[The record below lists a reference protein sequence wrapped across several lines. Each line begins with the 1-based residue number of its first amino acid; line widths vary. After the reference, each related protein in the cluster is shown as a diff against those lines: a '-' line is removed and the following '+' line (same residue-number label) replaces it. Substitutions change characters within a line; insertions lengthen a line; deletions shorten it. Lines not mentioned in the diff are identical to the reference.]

1 MNRLMNISNTLTNTL
16 TSMSIMTIRSMAT
29 ITSIN
34 LKPTKT
40 TGHGR
45 NHHKSNRAKNGLYH
59 GKDIMTGYS
68 ISHSHAKT
76 KRKWYPNVINK
87 RVWSDALNDWVRFK
101 MTTKALKEIDNIGG
115 IDKYLLA
122 LDEKSVTDSNYVTK
136 MRGLIGAAL
145 FHKNLLDDRSIR
157 KLGYHKVPP
166 VINANSNDDNKKE
179 ANEAH
184 LV

>member
-1 MNRLMNISNTLTNTL
+1 MNKLFNLSASLTR
-16 TSMSIMTIRSMAT
+16 MTITSLRSLT
-29 ITSIN
+29 TTSIN

-45 NHHKSNRAKNGLYH
+45 NTHKSNRAKNGLYH

-136 MRGLIGAAL
+136 MRGLIGTAL
-145 FHKNLLDDRSIR
+145 FHKGLLDEKGIR
-157 KLGYHKVPP
+157 KLKYHKEPP
-166 VINANSNDDNKKE
+166 LLNSNNIEKE
-179 ANEAH
+179 SNNDAH

>member
-1 MNRLMNISNTLTNTL
+1 MNNLINLSKTISNVTL
-16 TSMSIMTIRSMAT
+16 MTIKNITRS
-29 ITSIN
+29 ITTTIN

-45 NHHKSNRAKNGLYH
+45 NCHKSNRAKKGLYH
-59 GKDIMTGYS
+59 GKDIMSGYS

-87 RVWSDALNDWVRFK
+87 RVWSDALDDWVRFK

-145 FHKNLLDDRSIR
+145 YNKGLFDEKLIR
-157 KLGYHKVPP
+157 KLNYHKEPP
-166 VINANSNDDNKKE
+166 IKNNTTNNIDSKE
-179 ANEAH
+179 EAH

>member
-1 MNRLMNISNTLTNTL
+1 MNVLINLSKTIKNVSLITISNITRNL
-16 TSMSIMTIRSMAT
+16 AT
-29 ITSIN
+29 IN

-45 NHHKSNRAKNGLYH
+45 NWHKSNRAKNGLYH
-59 GKDIMTGYS
+59 GKDIMSGHS

-87 RVWSDALNDWVRFK
+87 RVWSDALDDWVKFK

-145 FHKNLLDDRSIR
+145 YNKGLLVDEKLIR
-157 KLGYHKVPP
+157 KLNYHKEPP
-166 VINANSNDDNKKE
+166 ITNNSSKNIDSKE
-179 ANEAH
+179 EAH

>member
-1 MNRLMNISNTLTNTL
+1 MNNLINLSKTISNVTL
-16 TSMSIMTIRSMAT
+16 MTIKNITRS
-29 ITSIN
+29 ITTTIN

-45 NHHKSNRAKNGLYH
+45 NWHKSNRAKNGLYH
-59 GKDIMTGYS
+59 GKDIMSGYS

-87 RVWSDALNDWVRFK
+87 RVWSDALDDWVRFK

-136 MRGLIGAAL
+136 MRGLIGTAL
-145 FHKNLLDDRSIR
+145 YNKGLLDEKLIR
-157 KLGYHKVPP
+157 KLNYHKEPP
-166 VINANSNDDNKKE
+166 ISINANNIDNKE
-179 ANEAH
+179 EAH

>member
-1 MNRLMNISNTLTNTL
+1 MNKLLNVTRIITNVTNITMN
-16 TSMSIMTIRSMAT
+16 TIRSMAT
-29 ITSIN
+29 VTNIN

-59 GKDIMTGYS
+59 GKDVMSGYS

-122 LDEKSVTDSNYVTK
+122 LDEKSVSDSNYVTK
-136 MRGLIGAAL
+136 MRGLIGATL
-145 FHKNLLDDRSIR
+145 FHRGLLDDRIIR
-157 KLGYHKVPP
+157 KLKYHKEPP
-166 VINANSNDDNKKE
+166 SINSNSDGKNEKE
-179 ANEAH
+179 SNEAH

>member
-16 TSMSIMTIRSMAT
+16 TSMSLMTIRSMAT
-29 ITSIN
+29 ITNIN

-145 FHKNLLDDRSIR
+145 FHQNLLDDRSIR
-157 KLGYHKVPP
+157 KLGFHKSPP
-166 VINANSNDDNKKE
+166 AKFDINSNDGE
-179 ANEAH
+179 EVAEAH